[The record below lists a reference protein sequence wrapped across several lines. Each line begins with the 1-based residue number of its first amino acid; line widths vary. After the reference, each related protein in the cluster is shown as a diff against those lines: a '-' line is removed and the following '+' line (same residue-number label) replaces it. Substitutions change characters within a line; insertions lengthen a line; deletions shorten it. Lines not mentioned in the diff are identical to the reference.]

1 MAQNNDN
8 DIDILLKENVFC
20 AIKVIRENKKRPDCQ
35 SICDYINKFTDSKT
49 SVDYL
54 HLVIQS
60 LLDNS
65 KIFNK
70 PTKKGLPSYYISNE
84 EPEDTPDKESEA
96 DSINETPIISDHLF
110 TPKSKDINKD
120 LIPKESSN
128 EKIHE
133 NETIETLKNSILNMN
148 AELMALK
155 SFVMDELYGLNKN
168 IDRVRIEQCDQ
179 TNFMEGMKKI
189 LEEIKTKTEIIKTLS
204 DNVIIITTYYRNI
217 SEIKKSQHTDKL
229 DFYEKRTTNDGAKC

>member
-1 MAQNNDN
+1 M
-8 DIDILLKENVFC
+8 
-20 AIKVIRENKKRPDCQ
+20 
-35 SICDYINKFTDSKT
+35 
-49 SVDYL
+49 
-54 HLVIQS
+54 IQS

-84 EPEDTPDKESEA
+84 EPEDTSDKESDA
-96 DSINETPIISDHLF
+96 DSINETPIIFDHLF

-120 LIPKESSN
+120 LTPKESSN

-155 SFVMDELYGLNKN
+155 SFVMDELYGLKVLYGT
-168 IDRVRIEQCDQ
+168 IFGSQEKVLKIQIVQ
-179 TNFMEGMKKI
+179 TDLQLN
-189 LEEIKTKTEIIKTLS
+189 
-204 DNVIIITTYYRNI
+204 
-217 SEIKKSQHTDKL
+217 Q
-229 DFYEKRTTNDGAKC
+229 